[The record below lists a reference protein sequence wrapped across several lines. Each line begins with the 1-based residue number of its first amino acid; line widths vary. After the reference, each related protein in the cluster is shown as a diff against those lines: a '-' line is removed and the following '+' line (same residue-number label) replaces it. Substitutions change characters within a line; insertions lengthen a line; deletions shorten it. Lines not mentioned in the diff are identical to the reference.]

1 MRKPEQRL
9 WDRLRK
15 AAVGKIYTER
25 IENLVG
31 VGRPDLDTLVAGSF
45 VPIELKQIAAWP
57 VRVGTRVMG
66 ERGLSQVQKNW
77 HLTWR
82 RWGGNSLVVVGVG
95 FEVFMWLLL
104 ACSCLGVH
112 VCFCSFLLVFMWL
125 LLAFSCLGW
134 LWCLLFCMGVY
145 VVVVGL

>member
-31 VGRPDLDTLVAGSF
+31 VGRPDIDTLVAGSF

-95 FEVFMWLLL
+95 QDVFAFDGALADSLNEFNKTEFKKAALAEGINETMALLIK
-104 ACSCLGVH
+104 
-112 VCFCSFLLVFMWL
+112 
-125 LLAFSCLGW
+125 
-134 LWCLLFCMGVY
+134 MGHKA
-145 VVVVGL
+145 